1 MYQKANINSESKKR
15 EKTKLEHEVSFA
27 LDNTSWYKLIQLPIK
42 IHNKPFEGILDT
54 VSTLSFINSKVLKDL
69 NLTSKTVNNAKI
81 KMLDQNCMLLNQLI
95 KVEVEFDNKQ
105 MKQTFYVYEQLK
117 YDLLLGIDF
126 CRNAGITIEFK
137 TKTIEI
143 SATNQT
149 MDIEFDL
156 LTELEVKIPP
166 HCMAILKYK
175 LETEHEFALFDP
187 NEELAKQHQ
196 IIIDRGLMDLT
207 NDFEITIYNTTPDE
221 VVINKEQKVGKLTVI
236 NEITEKENL
245 CLIAENIA
253 VSRSDNF
260 LKELQIVNPNP
271 EIHELLQNFQHL
283 FADNISQ
290 IKRATNVE
298 HTIDTGTN
306 NPIRQIP
313 YKSSPAEKE
322 IIKKQI
328 NEMLS
333 NGIIKESQSPWASP
347 VVLVKKKDGKT
358 RFCID
363 YRKLNAVTKKDAG
376 PLPLI
381 ADTLDALND
390 SVIIT
395 KLDLKSGYWAVGM
408 EETSKEKTAF
418 ITFMGLYQWEVLPFG
433 LATAPSTF
441 QRYLNRV
448 LSDYLHKFCLVYIDD
463 LIIFSKSESEHIAHI
478 RCVFQCLDSH
488 NLRLNPEKCEFL
500 TTEVAYLG
508 HVITPE
514 GVKPDPDKT
523 KYMENFPIQR
533 KVRDVRAFLGLS
545 GNYRRFV
552 KGYANIARP
561 LNELLKKEKQFVWS
575 PDCEKAFEDLKKNLI
590 DSPILGHFKPDLP
603 VIIYTDASGYA
614 IGAIMSQVKDGKEY
628 VVSYN
633 SKSLTA
639 TQMKWCTSEREA
651 LAIVWAVKKL
661 RHYVFGSRF
670 TIRTDNCA
678 LCFLMQAKNPN
689 GRLARWSLLL
699 QEYYHPETNGL

>member
-1 MYQKANINSESKKR
+1 MYQEANINSESKKR

-27 LDNTSWYKLIQLPIK
+27 LDNASWYKLIQLPIK

-54 VSTLSFINSKVLKDL
+54 VSTLSFINSKVLKEL
-69 NLTSKTVNNAKI
+69 NLSSKTVNSAKI

-143 SATNQT
+143 SATNHT

-166 HCMAILKYK
+166 QCMAILKYK
-175 LETEHEFALFDP
+175 LTTEHEFALFDP

-245 CLIAENIA
+245 CLIAEDTA
-253 VSRSDNF
+253 VSRAANF

-390 SVIIT
+390 SVIFT

-488 NLRLNPEKCEFL
+488 NLQLPLPIIMFNLNLNLNLQFL
-500 TTEVAYLG
+500 L
-508 HVITPE
+508 
-514 GVKPDPDKT
+514 
-523 KYMENFPIQR
+523 F
-533 KVRDVRAFLGLS
+533 
-545 GNYRRFV
+545 
-552 KGYANIARP
+552 
-561 LNELLKKEKQFVWS
+561 
-575 PDCEKAFEDLKKNLI
+575 
-590 DSPILGHFKPDLP
+590 
-603 VIIYTDASGYA
+603 
-614 IGAIMSQVKDGKEY
+614 
-628 VVSYN
+628 
-633 SKSLTA
+633 
-639 TQMKWCTSEREA
+639 
-651 LAIVWAVKKL
+651 
-661 RHYVFGSRF
+661 
-670 TIRTDNCA
+670 
-678 LCFLMQAKNPN
+678 
-689 GRLARWSLLL
+689 
-699 QEYYHPETNGL
+699 